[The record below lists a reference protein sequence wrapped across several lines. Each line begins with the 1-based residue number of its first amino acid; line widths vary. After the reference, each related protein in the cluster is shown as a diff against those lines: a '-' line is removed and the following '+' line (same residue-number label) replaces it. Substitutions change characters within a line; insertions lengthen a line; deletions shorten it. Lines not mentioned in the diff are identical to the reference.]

1 MMRARRRGRSVAVL
15 AVACL
20 SLAAC
25 ADKPATNNGAGDAA
39 TIKDIAGSKLKLV
52 TLTAT
57 AAKRLDLQTGR
68 VRARGATTQIP
79 YSAVLYDPN
88 GHTWAFAK
96 RASRTFVREPI
107 SVATIDGG
115 VASLTAGPPVGTE
128 VVTVGAEELYGAE
141 IGVGDE

>member
-1 MMRARRRGRSVAVL
+1 MLRVRRGGRSIVAL
-15 AVACL
+15 TAACL

-25 ADKPATNNGAGDAA
+25 ADTPPTDSTAGDAA
-39 TIKDIAGSKLKLV
+39 KIEDIAGSALKRV

-68 VRARGATTQIP
+68 VRAGGSTTQIP
-79 YSAVLYDPN
+79 YSAVLYDPD
-88 GHTWAFAK
+88 GHTWAFAETAP
-96 RASRTFVREPI
+96 RSFVREPI
-107 SVATIDGG
+107 SVATIASD

-128 VVTVGAEELYGAE
+128 VVIVGAEELYGAE